1 MASRSFFLLCTLLLG
16 LSGCGDKSAPPPSPA
31 GEKGVPPIAAA
42 PVEPNTLAMA
52 VLDIAERNRDG
63 KNGIAVTLA
72 TEVDPGQDIQPYFQI
87 QIKKTGKVA
96 GAWVIGEDRR
106 QVWFMNIEPQ
116 TEYQIDVNPGLR
128 AMNGSSLSEAKSAT
142 ITTRPL
148 EPSVNFASKGAVLPL
163 GYSSGLPVLTVNIAS
178 VDVDFFR
185 IDDANLAEFLSTT
198 RDYGRYG
205 WQANQLKQ
213 FGELIYSGRFDLAP
227 EQNTRSK
234 RDIPIHTLD
243 ALKKPGLYFA
253 VMRAAGEYDRKQIT
267 WFSVT
272 DIGVHLRQYRNQ
284 LDVHTSSLATGKP
297 LGKIAL
303 QILDEKS
310 KVLQE
315 NTTTAEGVASFAQD
329 LKQARV
335 LVARTDDQLT
345 LIDLQQPALDLSEFE
360 LGKRPQLPVEL
371 FIYSPRNLYR
381 PGETMIVSGLLRDF
395 DGRQTQ
401 APVLTATLRAPNG
414 TTAKEFKWPPGEAGY
429 YQTEWTIPTDAPTG
443 RWQLSVAGALQQ
455 PVVYPFN
462 VEEFLPERMKLTL
475 AEGAERS
482 VRNSA
487 VEKISL
493 PLLAEYLYG
502 APAAGNRVS
511 AFYQVEHWRSPVEA
525 LKDYQ
530 FGHVLDTAFT
540 SQQDL
545 ADITLDDQGKGELQI
560 PSAWREVQSPLK
572 VQITTSLYE
581 SGGRAIT
588 RSHPVLVWP
597 AQALIGLRPQFG
609 KTNPTANSVATFD
622 VVKANLSGELL
633 AAAKLEATLISE
645 DRQYFWEYNDHQGW
659 HWQWTEKEFPVATEQ
674 FSLAQGK
681 AGQISFP
688 VGWGNYRIEVKD
700 LDSGRVSSLRFFAG
714 EDWYSDWQNAES
726 SGAAR
731 PDRVNLALD
740 KPRYK
745 AGETAQLKIL
755 PPAAGEA
762 LILVESDRPLWSKQL
777 AVPAEGTSI
786 SIPIANDWQSHNLY
800 ITALLVEPSGK
811 TRQITPKR
819 SLGLLHLPLDREAR
833 RLEVNFEVADKTRPS
848 TTLNTRIK
856 VNAGGATPPAYVTLA
871 AVDVGVLN
879 ITNFKT
885 PDPFDHFF
893 GQRRYAAEVRDMYS
907 DVIESQRVDKAKLR
921 FGGDADLARG
931 GKAPQSDVQIVS
943 LFRGPVPLTNG
954 EAEIPLGLPDFNGRL
969 RLMAV
974 AFGDEQY
981 GSAETEVT
989 VAAPVILEIAMPRFL
1004 AYGDKA
1010 TAALDVQNMTEE
1022 AQTFTISLSAAA
1034 PIEIAAQ
1041 RQTLTLEP
1049 RQKTTLRAPI
1059 TAVGF
1064 DGAGRINATLENEK
1078 LGRIE
1083 RAWNLGV
1090 RPAYP
1095 AATQQKQLVLK
1106 PGESLT
1112 ASVSDLRSAIPATLQ
1127 ASVEISSTVNLQV
1140 AAQLRELLAYPY
1152 GCLEQTTSR
1161 AHPLLHASLDNQARF
1176 GLNPISEEE
1185 RLKRMQ
1191 AGVDRVARFQ
1201 KANGGFGL
1209 WDQDSEEDHWLT
1221 AYATDFLLDA
1231 QTQGLDVP
1239 ASVLDKALQRLGY
1252 YLNSSGTFVGQHW
1265 SQDPR
1270 HYAFASRAY
1279 AAYVLSRVK
1288 QAPLGTLRT
1297 LYQRDFSHSRSGLPQ
1312 VQLGLAL
1319 MQMGDQKAGQEA
1331 LEKAVKNLPARD
1343 QYLGDYG
1350 SEIRD
1355 IGQTVY
1361 MLLSN
1366 GRLTDKALD
1375 LSLKLRDAIRGRQW
1389 FSTQER
1395 TALFLSGIA
1404 LEQSLNAEWKAEW
1417 QLGQSVSQTVT
1428 ATGTWRKHLDAGD
1441 LAETFRLA
1449 SQHDKPLYAD
1459 VLLNGYGKEAPAPQE
1474 SGMGVA
1480 SQWYNAAGKP
1490 VTPQKVKT
1498 GELFLVHVSVTAKER
1513 VPDALLVQL
1522 LPAGFEL
1529 ENQNLEH
1536 AIKLDNFRIDGKP
1549 LHELRDATQVK
1560 YQEYR
1565 DDRFVTALDQMPW
1578 NSGHLFYLVRAVTP
1592 GVYQVPP
1599 PIVEDMYRPEIRA
1612 IGHSLQPIEVINP

>member
-1 MASRSFFLLCTLLLG
+1 MAARSCLWICLLLLG
-16 LSGCGDKSAPPPSPA
+16 LVACGDKSAPAPSPVEPA
-31 GEKGVPPIAAA
+31 PPVAAA
-42 PVEPNTLAMA
+42 PAEPNKLPMA
-52 VLDIAERNRDG
+52 VLDIAERNRNG

-72 TEVDPGQDIQPYFQI
+72 TEVDPAQDIQPYFQI

-106 QVWFMNIEPQ
+106 QIWFMNIEPQ

-128 AMNGSSLSEAKSAT
+128 GMNGSSLSEAKSAT

-163 GYSSGLPVLTVNIAS
+163 GYSSGLPVVTVNIAA

-185 IDDANLAEFLSTT
+185 IEDEHLATFLSTT

-205 WQANQLKQ
+205 WNANQLRQ
-213 FGELIYSGRFDLAP
+213 FGELTYSGRFELAP
-227 EQNTRSK
+227 EHNTRST

-253 VMRAAGEYDRKQIT
+253 VMRATGEYDRKQIT

-297 LGKIAL
+297 LGKVTL
-303 QILDEKS
+303 QVLDQQS

-315 NTTTAEGVASFAQD
+315 NTTTAEGLASFAQD
-329 LKQARV
+329 LKKARV
-335 LVARTDDQLT
+335 LVARTSDQLT

-381 PGETMIVSGLLRDF
+381 PGETMILSGLLRDF

-401 APVLTATLRAPNG
+401 APVLTAALRAPNG
-414 TTAKEFKWPPGEAGY
+414 TTAKEFKWSPGEAGY

-443 RWQLSVAGALQQ
+443 RWQLTVAGALQQ
-455 PVVYPFN
+455 PVIYPFN
-462 VEEFLPERMKLTL
+462 VEEFLPERMKVTL
-475 AEGAERS
+475 AEGADRS

-487 VEKISL
+487 LEKISL
-493 PLLAEYLYG
+493 PILGEYLYG

-511 AFYQVEHWRSPVEA
+511 AFYQVAHWRSPVEA

-530 FGHVLDTAFT
+530 FGHVLDSGFTAH
-540 SQQDL
+540 QDL
-545 ADITLDDQGKGELQI
+545 ADLTLNDQGKGELQI
-560 PSAWREVQSPLK
+560 PSAWREIQSPLK

-597 AQALIGLRPQFG
+597 AQALIGVRPQFG
-609 KTNPTANSVATFD
+609 KTNPAANSVAAFD
-622 VVKANLSGELL
+622 VVNANLRGDLL
-633 AAAKLEATLISE
+633 GAAKLEATLINE

-659 HWQWTEKEFPVATEQ
+659 HWQWTEKEFPVASEQ
-674 FSLAQGK
+674 LTLPQGK

-688 VGWGNYRIEVKD
+688 VGWGNYRLEIKN
-700 LDSGRVSSLRFFAG
+700 LDSGHITSVRFFAG
-714 EDWYSDWQNAES
+714 EDWYSDWKNAES

-745 AGETAQLKIL
+745 TGETAQLKIL

-800 ITALLVEPSGK
+800 VTALLIEPSGK

-819 SLGLLHLPLDREAR
+819 SLGLLHLPLDRETR
-833 RLEVNFEVADKTRPS
+833 KLNVSFDVAEKTQPS

-856 VNAGGATPPAYVTLA
+856 VDAGGGTPPAYVTLA

-885 PDPFDHFF
+885 PDPFGHFF

-907 DVIESQRVDKAKLR
+907 DVIESQRADKAKLR

-943 LFRGPVPLTNG
+943 LFRSPVKLANG
-954 EAEIPLGLPDFNGRL
+954 EAEIHLNLPDFNGRL

-974 AFGDEQY
+974 AFGDEHF
-981 GSAETEVT
+981 GSGETEVT
-989 VAAPVILEIAMPRFL
+989 VAAPVIMEIAMPRFL

-1010 TAALDVQNMTEE
+1010 AIALDVQNMTEE
-1022 AQTFTISLSAAA
+1022 PQTFNVSLSATA
-1034 PIEIAAQ
+1034 PIEMAAQ
-1041 RQTLTLEP
+1041 QMSLTLEP
-1049 RQKTTLRAPI
+1049 RQKTTLRTPI
-1059 TAVGF
+1059 TAIGF
-1064 DGAGRINATLENEK
+1064 DGAGRISASLDSEK
-1078 LGRIE
+1078 LGRLE
-1083 RAWNLGV
+1083 RSWQLGV

-1095 AATQQKQLVLK
+1095 AATLQKQQVLK
-1106 PGESLT
+1106 PGDSLT
-1112 ASVSDLRSAIPATLQ
+1112 ASVGDLRSAIPATLQ
-1127 ASVEISSTVNLQV
+1127 ASVEISPTVNLQV

-1161 AHPLLHASLDNQARF
+1161 AHPLIHASLNNQARF
-1176 GLNPISEEE
+1176 ALNPISEEE

-1191 AGVDRVARFQ
+1191 AGVDRIARFQ

-1209 WDQDSEEDHWLT
+1209 WDKDSQEDHWLT

-1231 QTQGLDVP
+1231 QNQGLEVP
-1239 ASVLDKALQRLGY
+1239 ASVLDKALQRLGN
-1252 YLNSSGTFVGQHW
+1252 YLNTSGLFIAQNW
-1265 SQDPR
+1265 SEDPR

-1279 AAYVLSRVK
+1279 TAYVLSRVK

-1297 LYQRDFSHSRSGLPQ
+1297 LYQRDFSHARSGLAQ
-1312 VQLGLAL
+1312 VHLGLAL
-1319 MQMGDQKAGQEA
+1319 LNMGDQKAGQEA
-1331 LEKAVKNLPARD
+1331 LTKAVQNLPARD

-1350 SEIRD
+1350 SDIRD
-1355 IGQTVY
+1355 LGQMVY
-1361 MLLSN
+1361 LLLSN
-1366 GRLTDKALD
+1366 GKLTDQALN

-1395 TALFLSGIA
+1395 TALFLSGIV
-1404 LEQSLNAEWKAEW
+1404 LEQSLNTQWKAEW
-1417 QLGQSVSQTVT
+1417 QVGQGAAQAVT
-1428 ATGTWRKHLDAGD
+1428 ANGTWRKHLDAGD
-1441 LAETFRLA
+1441 LAANFRLA
-1449 SQHDKPLYAD
+1449 SLHDKPLYAD
-1459 VLLNGYGKEAPAPQE
+1459 VLLSGYGKEPPAPQE

-1480 SQWYNAAGKP
+1480 SQWYSVTGKP
-1490 VTPQKVKT
+1490 VEPQKVKT
-1498 GELFLVHVSVTAKER
+1498 GELFLVHLSVTAEER
-1513 VPDALLVQL
+1513 VPDALLVHL

-1536 AIKLDNFRIDGKP
+1536 AIKLDDFRIDGKP
-1549 LHELRDATQVK
+1549 LRELQDATQVK
-1560 YQEYR
+1560 YREYR
-1565 DDRFVTALDQMPW
+1565 DDRFVAALDQMPW
-1578 NSGHLFYLVRAVTP
+1578 NAGHLFYLVRAVSP

-1599 PIVEDMYRPEIRA
+1599 PLVEDMYRPEIRA
-1612 IGHSLQPIEVINP
+1612 IGHSLKSIEVVNP